1 MSLIDFVAGCWGGA
15 CGVLV
20 GHPLDTIKVRLQTC
34 SENVKLSTLLFNKN
48 QKLGGLFSGLSSPLA
63 CLAFVNA
70 IVFGVYGNL
79 NEYLK
84 RLETTSNPF
93 GLSKIGR
100 EFVAGTVAGVAQC
113 IVTCPMEL
121 VKCRMQT
128 VSSIGATV
136 SLVNQGKYSK
146 YVDNN
151 YAQFNE
157 VQSSLK
163 NGHEKP
169 KMYNSH
175 QSQHQQHRQ
184 LHSSHHKQAS
194 LKHNPYHQL
203 YHYHYYHLQA
213 TQRPTFCSH
222 YSTGFT
228 PITVQ
233 ETLRTIKA
241 TEKSFLRGLYRGMIP
256 TLLRDAPAFG
266 IYFSSFQYLIDRNPE
281 ETSETKLLLAGGIA
295 GALSWLFIY
304 PFDVIKTKIQTEGV
318 KYDYSMVKCSKAM
331 YRESSLGWKVFFRGF
346 TPTLIRAFPVNAV
359 TFYVVNKTFVLY
371 ENYL

>member
-20 GHPLDTIKVRLQTC
+20 GHPLDTI
-34 SENVKLSTLLFNKN
+34 KN

-151 YAQFNE
+151 YQ
-157 VQSSLK
+157 LK
-163 NGHEKP
+163 GLP
-169 KMYNSH
+169 FVAIT
-175 QSQHQQHRQ
+175 Q
-184 LHSSHHKQAS
+184 LAS
-194 LKHNPYHQL
+194 LQL
-203 YHYHYYHLQA
+203 
-213 TQRPTFCSH
+213 P
-222 YSTGFT
+222 
-228 PITVQ
+228 
-233 ETLRTIKA
+233 
-241 TEKSFLRGLYRGMIP
+241 FLRGLYRGMIP